1 MEVLIM
7 ADIQKMLEQKEKLQE
22 KIKEEKK
29 KEYEKFGRW
38 FFNKFNVNRSAD
50 EKKIINENLL
60 NIEDNEEHNLKKN
73 EIIEESKNT
82 NEENKEINK
91 TNHNN

>member
-1 MEVLIM
+1 M

-38 FFNKFNVNRSAD
+38 FFNKFNVSRSAD
-50 EKKIINENLL
+50 AKKIINENLL
-60 NIEDNEEHNLKKN
+60 NIEDNKEHNLERN
-73 EIIEESKNT
+73 EIIEESENT
-82 NEENKEINK
+82 NEESKEINEM
-91 TNHNN
+91 NHNN

>member
-1 MEVLIM
+1 M

-38 FFNKFNVNRSAD
+38 FFNKFNVNRSTDA
-50 EKKIINENLL
+50 KKIINENLL
-60 NIEDNEEHNLKKN
+60 NIEDNEEHNLEKN
-73 EIIEESKNT
+73 EIIEDSKNT
-82 NEENKEINK
+82 NEENKEINE

>member
-1 MEVLIM
+1 M

-22 KIKEEKK
+22 KIKQEKK

-50 EKKIINENLL
+50 AKKIINENLS
-60 NIEDNEEHNLKKN
+60 NIKDNEERNLERN
-73 EIIEESKNT
+73 EFIEGSKYTNEESKEV
-82 NEENKEINK
+82 NEN
-91 TNHNN
+91 NHNNY

>member
-1 MEVLIM
+1 M

-22 KIKEEKK
+22 IIKEEKR

-38 FFNKFNVNRSAD
+38 FFNKFNVHRSAD
-50 EKKIINENLL
+50 AKKIINENLL
-60 NIEDNEEHNLKKN
+60 NIEDNEEQNLERN

-82 NEENKEINK
+82 NDENKEINE

>member
-1 MEVLIM
+1 M

-38 FFNKFNVNRSAD
+38 FFNKFKINRSAD
-50 EKKIINENLL
+50 AKKIINEKLL
-60 NIEDNEEHNLKKN
+60 NFDDNKEINLEVN
-73 EIIEESKNT
+73 EITEESKNT
-82 NEENKEINK
+82 NEK
-91 TNHNN
+91 NNQVNETIYNN

>member
-1 MEVLIM
+1 M

-22 KIKEEKK
+22 KIKEEKR

-50 EKKIINENLL
+50 AKKIINQNLL
-60 NIEDNEEHNLKKN
+60 NIEDNEEQNLERN

-82 NEENKEINK
+82 NEENKEINE

>member
-1 MEVLIM
+1 M

-50 EKKIINENLL
+50 AKKIINENL
-60 NIEDNEEHNLKKN
+60 
-73 EIIEESKNT
+73 
-82 NEENKEINK
+82 
-91 TNHNN
+91 

>member
-1 MEVLIM
+1 M

-50 EKKIINENLL
+50 AKKIVNENLINNDEYEKY
-60 NIEDNEEHNLKKN
+60 NIENN
-73 EIIEESKNT
+73 EIT
-82 NEENKEINK
+82 NESENNNKENEKINEM
-91 TNHNN
+91 NRNN

>member
-1 MEVLIM
+1 M

-38 FFNKFNVNRSAD
+38 FFNKFKVNRSAD
-50 EKKIINENLL
+50 AKKIINKNLL
-60 NIEDNEEHNLKKN
+60 NIEDTKEHNLERN
-73 EIIEESKNT
+73 EIIEETKNS
-82 NEENKEINK
+82 NEENKKINEIN
-91 TNHNN
+91 HNI

>member
-1 MEVLIM
+1 M

-38 FFNKFNVNRSAD
+38 FFNKFKVNRSAD
-50 EKKIINENLL
+50 AKKIINKNLL
-60 NIEDNEEHNLKKN
+60 
-73 EIIEESKNT
+73 
-82 NEENKEINK
+82 
-91 TNHNN
+91 

>member
-1 MEVLIM
+1 M

-22 KIKEEKK
+22 KIKQEKK

-50 EKKIINENLL
+50 AKKIINENLS
-60 NIEDNEEHNLKKN
+60 NIKDNEERNLERSKFIEGSKYTN
-73 EIIEESKNT
+73 EESKEV
-82 NEENKEINK
+82 NEN
-91 TNHNN
+91 NHNNY

>member
-1 MEVLIM
+1 M

-38 FFNKFNVNRSAD
+38 FFNKFKVNRSAD
-50 EKKIINENLL
+50 AKKIINKNLL
-60 NIEDNEEHNLKKN
+60 NIVHKATVIGTHIIKYRKNLK
-73 EIIEESKNT
+73 IGLI
-82 NEENKEINK
+82 
-91 TNHNN
+91 

>member
-1 MEVLIM
+1 M

-38 FFNKFNVNRSAD
+38 FFNKFNVNSSAD
-50 EKKIINENLL
+50 AKKIINENLL
-60 NIEDNEEHNLKKN
+60 NIEDNEEHNLEKN

-82 NEENKEINK
+82 NEENKEINEA
-91 TNHNN
+91 NHNN